1 MSIPTNPV
9 SAGSATKKSDYDALY
24 NGSVLVNTGGTP
36 GGAQS
41 IPGVK
46 TFSATTTFESGLIA
60 SAASTFHEGIT
71 ASATSSVFALS
82 NKINLRA
89 GFVASGTCTYYAPVS
104 GEESAGTLHIIPEAD
119 RSSSW
124 PLSGGNTTSFTDVD
138 FGAWTP
144 SGVKAVL
151 VYGFLTHPYQPGGY
165 FGSCFRKNGSTE
177 TNNQRLQ
184 AEIIYNNNLN
194 AGKTIE
200 YYFSSIIIECDEN
213 GIIEYRNFAGA
224 TLTGGLYLNIMGYYI

>member
-89 GFVASGTCTYYAPVS
+89 GFIASGTCTYYAPVS
-104 GEESAGTLHIIPEAD
+104 GEESAGTPHPAPT
-119 RSSSW
+119 SS
-124 PLSGGNTTSFTDVD
+124 NTSIRVFNT
-138 FGAWTP
+138 APAITP
-144 SGVKAVL
+144 SYSTLDFSSYVPAGTEAV
-151 VYGFLTHPYQPGGY
+151 FLTGYVKVGSNTITDLRICLPTLKTTYSSGY
-165 FGSCFRKNGSTE
+165 FGFQGYGGAAFQIFPVSFFLMLDSDRKGYIA
-177 TNNQRLQ
+177 RG
-184 AEIIYNNNLN
+184 N
-194 AGKTIE
+194 ASLISVSLFLSE
-200 YYFSSIIIECDEN
+200 YFI
-213 GIIEYRNFAGA
+213 
-224 TLTGGLYLNIMGYYI
+224 

>member
-60 SAASTFHEGIT
+60 SA
-71 ASATSSVFALS
+71 TSSVFALS

-104 GEESAGTLHIIPEAD
+104 GEESVGTPHPINGNPALIYNAVPTSGTTYTLDLSSYVPEGTKLIVLVTRCYSTVA
-119 RSSSW
+119 RGW
-124 PLSGGNTTSFTDVD
+124 TTSFGYASPITTVLMQHICLDV
-138 FGAWTP
+138 GHTAP
-144 SGVKAVL
+144 SNLSLAPVDSDRKAYLKVDIVSGSIGVFR
-151 VYGFLTHPYQPGGY
+151 VY
-165 FGSCFRKNGSTE
+165 
-177 TNNQRLQ
+177 
-184 AEIIYNNNLN
+184 
-194 AGKTIE
+194 
-200 YYFSSIIIECDEN
+200 
-213 GIIEYRNFAGA
+213 
-224 TLTGGLYLNIMGYYI
+224 TGGVYFI